1 MPSKAGWRNDSSEP
15 DAPRARGGYNEPMP
29 APTHPA
35 DVLIIG
41 GGAGGLSCAITLA
54 SAQKKKWFEDRRIVI
69 VDDGSSPEKRPIFDA
84 LKERCGAAVLRHGV
98 NLGKGAALKTGLLPG
113 AEHVRAAARIAAE
126 LAVPAVVDP
135 VLQASGGEPFLD
147 AAGVEALLAE
157 LVPLGVILTPNLP
170 EAACLCGLPL
180 EALAVHPEARV
191 DAARR
196 LLERGARAVVLK
208 GGHGR
213 EDPVRDLVL
222 EAGAEPWW
230 QVHARIPGASIH
242 GSGCHHA
249 ATLAAVLAR
258 GGDLRE
264 GAREAAGYLAELLVR
279 AVPLGPP

>member
-1 MPSKAGWRNDSSEP
+1 MLLALAGRD
-15 DAPRARGGYNEPMP
+15 
-29 APTHPA
+29 PTE
-35 DVLIIG
+35 
-41 GGAGGLSCAITLA
+41 GAGVDA
-54 SAQKKKWFEDRRIVI
+54 DRRAAARQGVELHA
-69 VDDGSSPEKRPIFDA
+69 VVTADTDQDGERVRSIGARSPEEWELEARQRTAARRP
-84 LKERCGAAVLRHGV
+84 
-98 NLGKGAALKTGLLPG
+98 AALKTGLLPG